1 MRKYERLLEA
11 CNTNKVHPYYP
22 DIHVISVK
30 LVWNIRGNF
39 QYSRYV
45 LYYIFYIISCYIL
58 PNELIA
64 CLFENYLNFN
74 ILSCENRGAICN
86 KMNNSLSYSI
96 KSNGIIKLMVPLYKN
111 IDNYKQSSRTIISKM
126 LVS

>member
-1 MRKYERLLEA
+1 MRKCERLLEA
-11 CNTNKVHPYYP
+11 CNTNNVHPYYP
-22 DIHVISVK
+22 DIHVNSVK
-30 LVWNIRGNF
+30 VVWNITRNF

-45 LYYIFYIISCYIL
+45 LYYIL

-74 ILSCENRGAICN
+74 ILSCENRGATHN

-96 KSNGIIKLMVPLYKN
+96 KPNGIIKLMVPLYKN
-111 IDNYKQSSRTIISKM
+111 IDNCKQSSRTIITKL